1 MKFHKWPE
9 ERPEDEFRNAC
20 PIVFYP
26 SNRMYCLETDF
37 YYDFDDKTFV
47 STDNFGPIEAVDGSR
62 VLGWIYKDDILEG
75 FDDFLF
81 YGRNE

>member
-9 ERPEDEFRNAC
+9 ERPEDEFRDAW
-20 PIVFYP
+20 PIVFYRL
-26 SNRMYCLETDF
+26 NRMYCLETDS

-47 STDNFGPIEAVDGSR
+47 STDNFDPIESVDGSR